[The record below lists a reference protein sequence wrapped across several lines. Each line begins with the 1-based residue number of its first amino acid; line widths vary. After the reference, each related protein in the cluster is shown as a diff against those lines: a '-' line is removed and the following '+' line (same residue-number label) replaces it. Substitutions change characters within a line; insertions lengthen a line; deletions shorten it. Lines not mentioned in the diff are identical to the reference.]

1 MTAGCHPGATSVT
14 GRKYRGRATLR
25 RMIPLGDASRRTLS
39 FPIVTAG
46 IIVTNAFVFVLELIG
61 GDDFVNAYSM
71 VPADIVSGQHV
82 YAVFT
87 SMFMHAGWEHIIG
100 NMVFLWAF
108 GPEVE
113 DAMGHA
119 RYLGFY
125 LLGGLAAALAEILGD
140 PTSTMPS
147 LGASGAIAAV
157 MGAFVITYPRDQIK
171 SLLIIGW
178 FVRVTVVPA
187 LVFIGIWF
195 LTQIFSE
202 AGSIGG
208 AQSDGVAYMAHIGGI
223 VFGAATARL
232 FEVGRPRT
240 ADAY

>member
-1 MTAGCHPGATSVT
+1 
-14 GRKYRGRATLR
+14 
-25 RMIPLGDASRRTLS
+25 MIPLGDASRRMVS

-46 IIVTNAFVFVLELIG
+46 LICVNAFVFVLELIG

-71 VPADIVSGQHV
+71 VPADVVSGQHL

-113 DAMGHA
+113 DAMGGA
-119 RYLGFY
+119 RYLIFY
-125 LLGGLAAALAEILGD
+125 LLGGLASSAAEIAID
-140 PTSTMPS
+140 PSSTIPS

-171 SLLIIGW
+171 SVLVIGW
-178 FVRVTVVPA
+178 FARVTLVPA
-187 LVFIGIWF
+187 LVFIGVWF
-195 LTQIFSE
+195 LMQLFSE
-202 AGSIGG
+202 AGTIAS

-223 VFGAATARL
+223 AFGAATARL
-232 FEVGRPRT
+232 FEFGRPRT